1 VSQAQ
6 KRLKQNNQK
15 FDKNALHN
23 KRRCP
28 SRLLNA
34 GSAKRSLIGKV
45 FKKERSMAEGTVKWF
60 NPRKGYGFIADK
72 EGRDIFV
79 HYASISGEGYKT
91 LNEGETVSFDVV
103 EGEKGLRAENVIPK
117 AAVAA
122 RGKKNKAA
130 PEGKTTSESSKATEN
145 KATS

>member
-1 VSQAQ
+1 M
-6 KRLKQNNQK
+6 
-15 FDKNALHN
+15 
-23 KRRCP
+23 
-28 SRLLNA
+28 
-34 GSAKRSLIGKV
+34 

-60 NPRKGYGFIADK
+60 NPRKGYGFIADN

-91 LNEGETVSFDVV
+91 LNEGEPVSFDVV

-117 AAVAA
+117 AATS
-122 RGKKNKAA
+122 GKKTEAA
-130 PEGKTTSESSKATEN
+130 SENEAISESNEATEDED